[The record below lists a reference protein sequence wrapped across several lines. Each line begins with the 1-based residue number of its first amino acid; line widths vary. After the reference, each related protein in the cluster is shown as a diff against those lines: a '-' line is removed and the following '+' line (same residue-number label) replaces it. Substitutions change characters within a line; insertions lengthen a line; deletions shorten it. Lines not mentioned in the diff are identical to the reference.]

1 MLRVPAHLS
10 TESRKFIVFLQ
21 SQLGLSAEEAD
32 AALEH
37 YANSFV
43 GIFTTFDLPKADIE
57 RLLCEINGEADER
70 NDEAA

>member
-1 MLRVPAHLS
+1 VLRVPAHLS

-32 AALEH
+32 AAW
-37 YANSFV
+37 S
-43 GIFTTFDLPKADIE
+43 TTPIPSSAYSLPSTAGSPAVE